1 MKRFLALLC
10 AITLCASAFSGCKK
24 GDEKQTTTTTTAQNT
39 QDNADDGESDYP
51 PVDQNLQDEPSV
63 VLSQESGIYAES
75 FSLSMTAVDEN
86 AEIYY
91 TTDGSNPT
99 TSETAIK
106 YEGEIQISDRKGDKN
121 VVSAVS
127 TSEISGNFN
136 ELSLSDGGY
145 VCKIEN
151 PTDESVDKCTVVRAV
166 AKNSDGSFGAENSAT
181 YFIGTMEEHIQGLS
195 ESCQASGM
203 DLAVISLSVNFDDFF
218 GEENG
223 IYVKGNIFDEAFNAY
238 MTENGAGSLYD
249 AEVARK
255 LDANYKQR
263 GRAWERETRLVM
275 LECNANG
282 VTEVLNQTC
291 GVRVQGNYSRSD
303 IQKGLRLYARDDYGK
318 KNFKYAVFGEDYK
331 NSDGETMDKFKK
343 LVLRAGGNCAFNAKF
358 NDTFWQSLAES
369 TDCETKQSRPCV
381 VYLNGEYWGLYVL
394 EEDYDNDHFE
404 EKYGV
409 EKDDVI
415 VYKGDAEALEIG
427 YKLDEGELPEGETDE
442 SYYFNEL
449 LNFISKHKNLS
460 NQSDFDEFAKI
471 VDTESVKDY
480 FLVQCFI
487 NNKWDWPGKNWSM
500 WKTANVDPSNP
511 YADGKWR
518 LMFYDLDFGG
528 VNGSGEARDN
538 TVQNANYKEK
548 GLLDMD
554 TKNPA
559 VLSFALLMTNE
570 TFRNEFCDEMTA
582 LPEGIMEKDNA
593 LAVLEKFEGT
603 YSPLYD
609 QFFARYKGTNTT
621 EDAVNGGYASVKCL
635 REFLEKRENNLKLMT
650 KYIERILG

>member
-1 MKRFLALLC
+1 MKRFFALLC
-10 AITLCASAFSGCKK
+10 ALTLCLSTFSACKK
-24 GDEKQTTTTTTAQNT
+24 GDEKATTTTTSANVIQEEEN
-39 QDNADDGESDYP
+39 EFDYP
-51 PVDQNLQDEPSV
+51 PVDQDLQGEPSV
-63 VLSQESGIYAES
+63 VLSQESGIYGEK
-75 FSLSMTAVDEN
+75 FSLAMTAVEEN
-86 AEIYY
+86 TEIYY
-91 TTDGSNPT
+91 TIDGSNPT

-106 YEGEIQISDRKGDKN
+106 YEGEIEITDRKGDKN

-136 ELSLSDGGY
+136 EISFSEKGY
-145 VCKIEN
+145 VCTIEN
-151 PTDESVDKCTVVRAV
+151 PSDESVDKCTVVRAV
-166 AKNSDGSFGAENSAT
+166 AKNSDGSFGAESSAT

-195 ESCQASGM
+195 ESCKASGM

-218 GEENG
+218 GSENG
-223 IYVKGNIFDEAFNAY
+223 IYVKGDIFAEDFQNY
-238 MTENGAGSLYD
+238 MSENGTSSLYD
-249 AEVARK
+249 PETARK
-255 LDANYKQR
+255 IDANYKQR
-263 GRAWERETRLVM
+263 GKAWERETRLVM
-275 LECNANG
+275 LECNADG

-291 GVRVQGNYSRSD
+291 GVRIQGNYSRSD
-303 IQKGLRLYARDDYGK
+303 IQKGLRLYARDIYGS
-318 KNFKYAVFGEDYK
+318 KNFKYAVFGDEYK
-331 NSDGETMDKFKK
+331 SSDGETMDKFKK

-369 TDCETKQSRPCV
+369 TACETKQSRPCV
-381 VYLNGEYWGLYVL
+381 VYLNGEYWGLYIL

-415 VYKGDAEALEIG
+415 VYKGDAESLALG
-427 YKLDEGELPEGETDE
+427 YKLDEGDLPEGESDE

-449 LNFISKHKNLS
+449 LSFINSHKSLK
-460 NQSDFDEFAKI
+460 NQSDYDEFAKL
-471 VDTESVKDY
+471 VDVESVKDY
-480 FLVQCFI
+480 FLIQCFI

-500 WKTANVDPSNP
+500 WKTANVEPSNP

-538 TVQNANYKEK
+538 TVQNANYKEN
-548 GLLDMD
+548 GLLDMN
-554 TKNPA
+554 TNNPA
-559 VLSFALLMTNE
+559 VLSFALLMTNDN
-570 TFRNEFCDEMTA
+570 FRSEFCEEMLA
-582 LPEGIMEKDNA
+582 LPEGIMNKDNA
-593 LAVLEKFEGT
+593 LEVLNTFEGT

-609 QFFARYKGTNTT
+609 QFFARYEGTNTSD
-621 EDAVNGGYASVKCL
+621 DAVNGGYASVKCL

>member
-10 AITLCASAFSGCKK
+10 ALTLCLSAFSACKK
-24 GDEKQTTTTTTAQNT
+24 GDEKATTTTTSANVIQEEEN
-39 QDNADDGESDYP
+39 EFDYP
-51 PVDQNLQDEPSV
+51 PVDQNLQGEPSV
-63 VLSQESGIYAES
+63 VLSQESGIYGEK
-75 FSLSMTAVDEN
+75 FSLAMTAVEEN
-86 AEIYY
+86 TEIYY
-91 TTDGSNPT
+91 TIDGSNPT

-106 YEGEIQISDRKGDKN
+106 YEGEIEITDRKGDKN

-136 ELSLSDGGY
+136 EISFSEKGY
-145 VCKIEN
+145 VCTIEN
-151 PTDESVDKCTVVRAV
+151 PSDESVDKCTVVRAV
-166 AKNSDGSFGAENSAT
+166 AKNSDGSFGAESSAT

-195 ESCQASGM
+195 ESCKASGM

-218 GEENG
+218 GSENG
-223 IYVKGNIFDEAFNAY
+223 IYVKGDIFAEDFQNY
-238 MTENGAGSLYD
+238 MSENGTSSLYD
-249 AEVARK
+249 PETARK
-255 LDANYKQR
+255 IDASYKQR
-263 GRAWERETRLVM
+263 GKAWERETRLVM
-275 LECNANG
+275 LECNADG

-291 GVRVQGNYSRSD
+291 GVRIQGNYSRSD
-303 IQKGLRLYARDDYGK
+303 IQKGLRLYARDMYGS
-318 KNFKYAVFGEDYK
+318 KNFKYAVFGDEYK
-331 NSDGETMDKFKK
+331 SSDGETMDKFKK

-369 TDCETKQSRPCV
+369 TACETKQSRPCV
-381 VYLNGEYWGLYVL
+381 VYLNGEYWGLYIL

-415 VYKGDAEALEIG
+415 VYKGDAESLALG
-427 YKLDEGELPEGETDE
+427 YKLDEGDLPEGESDE

-449 LNFISKHKNLS
+449 LSFINSHKSLK
-460 NQSDFDEFAKI
+460 NQSDYDEFAKL
-471 VDTESVKDY
+471 VDVESVKDY
-480 FLVQCFI
+480 FLIQCFI

-528 VNGSGEARDN
+528 VNGSSEARDN
-538 TVQNANYKEK
+538 TVQNANYKEN
-548 GLLDMD
+548 GLLDMN
-554 TKNPA
+554 TNNPA
-559 VLSFALLMTNE
+559 VLSFALLMTNDN
-570 TFRNEFCDEMTA
+570 FRSEFCEEMLA
-582 LPEGIMEKDNA
+582 LPEGIMNKDNA
-593 LAVLEKFEGT
+593 LEVLNTFEGT

-609 QFFARYKGTNTT
+609 QFFARYEGTNTSD
-621 EDAVNGGYASVKCL
+621 DAINGGYASVKCL

>member
-10 AITLCASAFSGCKK
+10 ALTLCVSTFSACKK
-24 GDEKQTTTTTTAQNT
+24 GDEKTTTTTANVIQGEEN
-39 QDNADDGESDYP
+39 GESDYP
-51 PVDQNLQDEPSV
+51 PVDQALQSEPSV
-63 VLSQESGIYAES
+63 VLSQESGIYGEK
-75 FSLSMTAVDEN
+75 FSLTMTAVEEN

-106 YEGEIQISDRKGDKN
+106 YEGEVEISDRKGDKN

-145 VCKIEN
+145 ICTIEN
-151 PTDESVDKCTVVRAV
+151 PSDESVDKCTVVRAV
-166 AKNSDGSFGAENSAT
+166 AKKSDGSFGAENSAT

-195 ESCQASGM
+195 ESCKASGM
-203 DLAVISLSVNFDDFF
+203 DLAVISLSVNYDDFF
-218 GEENG
+218 SKENG
-223 IYVKGNIFDEAFNAY
+223 IYVKGDIFDEAFQNY
-238 MTENGAGSLYD
+238 MDENGAGSLYD
-249 AEVARK
+249 PEVARK

-263 GRAWERETRLVM
+263 GKTWERETRLVM
-275 LECNANG
+275 LECNADG

-291 GVRVQGNYSRSD
+291 GVRIQGNYSRSD
-303 IQKGLRLYARDDYGK
+303 VQKGLRLYARDMYGS

-331 NSDGETMDKFKK
+331 STDGETMDKFKK

-358 NDTFWQSLAES
+358 NDTFWQSLVES

-427 YKLDEGELPEGETDE
+427 YKLDEGELPEGESDE
-442 SYYFNEL
+442 SYYFRDL
-449 LNFISKHKNLS
+449 LNFINSHKSLK
-460 NQSDFDEFAKI
+460 NQSDYDEFAKL
-471 VDTESVKDY
+471 VDVESVKDY
-480 FLVQCFI
+480 FLIQCFI

-528 VNGSGEARDN
+528 VNGSSEARDN

-548 GLLDMD
+548 GLLDMN
-554 TKNPA
+554 TSNPA
-559 VLSFALLMTNE
+559 VLSFALLMTNDN
-570 TFRNEFCDEMTA
+570 FRNEFCEEMLA
-582 LPEGIMEKDNA
+582 LPEGVMNKDNA
-593 LAVLEKFEGT
+593 LEVLNTFEGT

-609 QFFARYKGTNTT
+609 QFFARYEGTNTSD
-621 EDAVNGGYASVKCL
+621 DAINGGYASIKCL

>member
-10 AITLCASAFSGCKK
+10 AFTLCVSTFSACSNTDSDK
-24 GDEKQTTTTTTAQNT
+24 TTTTGSQTIQSEPT
-39 QDNADDGESDYP
+39 DDDEINYP
-51 PVDQNLQDEPSV
+51 PVDQDLQGEPSV
-63 VLSQESGIYAES
+63 SFSSESGIYAEG
-75 FSLSMTAVDEN
+75 FSLSMTAVDEKS
-86 AEIYY
+86 EIYY
-91 TTDGSNPT
+91 TIDGSNPT
-99 TSETAIK
+99 TSETALK
-106 YEGEIQISDRKGDKN
+106 YDGEIQITDRKGDKN

-136 ELSLSDGGY
+136 ELSLSDKGY
-145 VCKIEN
+145 VCTIEN
-151 PTDESVDKCTVVRAV
+151 PSDESVDKCTVVRAV
-166 AKNSDGSFGAENSAT
+166 AKNSDGSFGAESSAT
-181 YFIGTMEEHIQGLS
+181 YFIGTMEEHIKGLS

-218 GEENG
+218 GKENG
-223 IYVKGNIFDEAFNAY
+223 IYVKGDIFDEDFQSY

-249 AEVARK
+249 PEVARK

-263 GRAWERETRLVM
+263 GKAWERETRLVM

-303 IQKGLRLYARDDYGK
+303 IQKGLRLYARDTYGK

-331 NSDGETMDKFKK
+331 STDGETMDKFKK

-369 TDCETKQSRPCV
+369 TACETKQSRPCV

-415 VYKGDAEALEIG
+415 VYKGDAESLALG

-442 SYYFNEL
+442 SYYFREL
-449 LNFISKHKNLS
+449 LDFINKHKNLS
-460 NQSDFDEFAKI
+460 NQSDFEEFAKI

-500 WKTANVDPSNP
+500 WKTSSVDPSNP

-528 VNGSGEARDN
+528 VGGSSEVRDN
-538 TVQNANYKEK
+538 TVQNANYKEN
-548 GLLDMD
+548 GLLDMN
-554 TKNPA
+554 TNNPA

-570 TFRNEFCDEMTA
+570 NFRNEFCDEMTA
-582 LPEGIMEKDNA
+582 LSEGIMNKENA
-593 LAVLEKFEGT
+593 LSVLEKFEKT

-609 QFFARYKGTNTT
+609 QFFERYNGTNTT
-621 EDAVNGGYASVKCL
+621 EDALEGGYASVKCL
-635 REFLEKRENNLKLMT
+635 REFLESRENNLKFMT

>member
-10 AITLCASAFSGCKK
+10 ALTLCLSAFSACKK
-24 GDEKQTTTTTTAQNT
+24 GDEKATTTTTSANVIQEEEN
-39 QDNADDGESDYP
+39 EFDYP
-51 PVDQNLQDEPSV
+51 PVDQNLQGEPSV
-63 VLSQESGIYAES
+63 VLSQESGIYGEK
-75 FSLSMTAVDEN
+75 FSLAMTAVEEN
-86 AEIYY
+86 TEIYY
-91 TTDGSNPT
+91 TIDGSNPT

-106 YEGEIQISDRKGDKN
+106 YEGEIEITDRKGDKN

-136 ELSLSDGGY
+136 EISFSEKGY
-145 VCKIEN
+145 VCTIEN
-151 PTDESVDKCTVVRAV
+151 PSDESVDKCTVVRAV
-166 AKNSDGSFGAENSAT
+166 AKNSDGSFGAESSAT

-195 ESCQASGM
+195 ESCKASGM

-218 GEENG
+218 GSENG
-223 IYVKGNIFDEAFNAY
+223 IYVKGDIFAEDFQNY
-238 MTENGAGSLYD
+238 MSENGTSSLYD
-249 AEVARK
+249 PETARK
-255 LDANYKQR
+255 IDANYKQR
-263 GRAWERETRLVM
+263 GKAWERETRLVM
-275 LECNANG
+275 LECNADG

-291 GVRVQGNYSRSD
+291 GVRIQGNYSRSD
-303 IQKGLRLYARDDYGK
+303 IQKGLRLYARDMYGS
-318 KNFKYAVFGEDYK
+318 KNFKYAVFGDEYK
-331 NSDGETMDKFKK
+331 SSDGETMDKFKK

-369 TDCETKQSRPCV
+369 TACETKQSRPCV
-381 VYLNGEYWGLYVL
+381 VYLNGEYWGLYIL

-415 VYKGDAEALEIG
+415 VYKGDAESLALG
-427 YKLDEGELPEGETDE
+427 YKLDEGDLPEGESDE

-449 LNFISKHKNLS
+449 LSFINSHKSLK
-460 NQSDFDEFAKI
+460 NQSDYDEFAKL
-471 VDTESVKDY
+471 VDVESVKDY
-480 FLVQCFI
+480 FLIQCFI

-528 VNGSGEARDN
+528 VNGSSEARDN
-538 TVQNANYKEK
+538 TVQNANYKEN
-548 GLLDMD
+548 GLLDMN
-554 TKNPA
+554 TNNPA
-559 VLSFALLMTNE
+559 VLSFALLMTNDN
-570 TFRNEFCDEMTA
+570 FRSEFCEEMLA
-582 LPEGIMEKDNA
+582 LPEGIMNKDNA
-593 LAVLEKFEGT
+593 LEVLNTFEGT

-609 QFFARYKGTNTT
+609 QFFARYEGTNTSD
-621 EDAVNGGYASVKCL
+621 DAINGGYASVKCL